1 MRALKFGAVGV
12 ANTLL
17 DVVLFS
23 ILTLLLHVPAV
34 AANIV
39 SYSAGIGSSF
49 ALNRTWTF
57 RDRERRRTWI
67 QLVLFFAGNLLGLAL
82 STTVVAIL
90 VKVWGPILAKT
101 ASLAVTFAWNYLF
114 SNLIVF
120 RSSRPR

>member
-1 MRALKFGAVGV
+1 VRALKFGAVGI

-17 DVVLFS
+17 DVAIFS
-23 ILTLLLHVPAV
+23 ILTLLLRTPAV

-39 SYSAGIGSSF
+39 SYSAGIGLSF

-57 RDRERRRTWI
+57 GDRQRRRTWI
-67 QLVLFFAGNLLGLAL
+67 QLALFFAGNLLGLAL

-90 VKVWGPILAKT
+90 VKAWGPIFAK
-101 ASLAVTFAWNYLF
+101 AGSLAITFAWNYLF

-120 RSSRPR
+120 RSGRSH